1 MASANFE
8 PARLAVSAASESA
21 VTGLASWQEVLLMV
35 GLQTVLQLQ
44 YVTPDAIIV
53 KRQNLLSQGMNCIA
67 YSVMALGVQLIST

>member
-1 MASANFE
+1 
-8 PARLAVSAASESA
+8 
-21 VTGLASWQEVLLMV
+21 MV